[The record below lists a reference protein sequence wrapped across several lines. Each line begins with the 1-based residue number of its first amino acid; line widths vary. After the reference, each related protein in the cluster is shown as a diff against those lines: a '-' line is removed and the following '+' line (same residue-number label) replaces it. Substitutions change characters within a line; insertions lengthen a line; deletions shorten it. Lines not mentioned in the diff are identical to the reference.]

1 MIKLQERHKSN
12 FQTLETEISEI
23 KKFEDLVDFYKKFI
37 REYLKLDELYSFT
50 ESFNEDFIIEQLE
63 SKFMRSGALYCIPFG
78 IKDIFNTKTL
88 PTSMGS
94 EIWRNFKAGNNARVV
109 DDISDEGGI
118 IFSKT
123 TTAEFAVH
131 FITPELTKNP
141 YNSKHITGTSSSG
154 SAVSV
159 ACGALPI
166 AIGTQTA
173 GSIIRPASFCGV
185 YGFKPS
191 FGAIDRTGVL
201 KTNDTLDTIGF
212 LSADIYGLKKALY
225 TTLKKGNDYPYSLNY
240 FTSFDKYKLKQRT
253 DLKIGFIGDSLNVFK
268 GFSHYVKEDFETV
281 VKLLSKDFNLN
292 ELNGIDFLDE
302 VHSLHEQMYSK
313 SLSYYFIN
321 EMQHHDSVSNVMR
334 DMVSRGENISTNSY
348 VEAIKKQPRLR
359 ERFDKIFENYD
370 FLIVPST
377 ATYAPRLQEVET
389 DDTCLIWTFLGYP
402 VINIPLFIS
411 EDLNLPYGLQVI
423 GRKFHDFSLLQFSDE
438 LQRRF
443 N

>member
-1 MIKLQERHKSN
+1 MIELQKRDKSS
-12 FQTLETEISEI
+12 FQALEAEISEL
-23 KKFEDLVDFYKKFI
+23 KKFDDLVNFYKDFI
-37 REYLKLDELYSFT
+37 RQYLKLDGLYSFT
-50 ESFNEDFIIEQLE
+50 ESFNEDFIIKQLE
-63 SKFMRSGALYCIPFG
+63 QKLLRFGALYCIPFG

-94 EIWRNFKAGNNARVV
+94 EIWKNFKAGNNARVV
-109 DDISDEGGI
+109 DDIAEEGGI

-131 FITPELTKNP
+131 FITPELTINP

-166 AIGTQTA
+166 SIGTQTA

-225 TTLKKGNDYPYSLNY
+225 TTLQKGNDYPYSLNY
-240 FTSFDKYKLKQRT
+240 FTSFDKFKLKPRT
-253 DLKIGFIGDSLNVFK
+253 DLTIGFIGDSLNVFK
-268 GFSHYVKEDFETV
+268 SFSHYVKEDFETV
-281 VKLLSKDFNLN
+281 IKLLSKEYNLK
-292 ELNGIDFLDE
+292 ELSGIDFLDE
-302 VHSLHEQMYSK
+302 VHDLHEQIYSK
-313 SLSYYFIN
+313 SLSYYFTN
-321 EMQHHDSVSNVMR
+321 EMQNHNAVSNVMR
-334 DMVSRGENISTNSY
+334 DMVSRGEKISTSSY
-348 VEAIKKQPRLR
+348 LEAIQKQPRLR
-359 ERFDKIFENYD
+359 ERFDRVFKDYD

-377 ATYAPRLQEVET
+377 ATYAPQLLEVET
-389 DDTCLIWTFLGYP
+389 ADTCLVWTFLGYP
-402 VINIPLFIS
+402 TINIPLFIS
-411 EDLNLPYGLQVI
+411 KELNLPYGLQVI
-423 GRKFHDFSLLQFSDE
+423 GKKFHDFSLLQFSDE